1 MSQPSSRH
9 PVPNANPFRVGPT
22 RIKDMNEHELGEL
35 MSLLLR
41 AQAQRSGSPLDQIR
55 VNSEDKAG
63 DEGCDA
69 WTAAPAIPD
78 PWLGATETCWQLKA
92 GTAGRPSNLFGE
104 VTKPIPSETL
114 SNGGRFVVVAS
125 QCVNGRA
132 GETHRRKT
140 LIQEAGEQYASQI
153 EVLGSERL
161 AEWCTQH
168 PAIAAHLNGLPS
180 SVWRLADWEDSDEH
194 QLPWWYTEQT
204 ESDVRDHRAALTA
217 ATNPLLHL
225 HVYGPPGVG
234 KSRYAL
240 ELCRG
245 ATFRE
250 EVLYVR
256 QADDVRVPELISQL
270 AELAIQPVVIVV
282 DEVAPGQLRRLR
294 DEVGRHADRVRLIT
308 IGYQPS
314 PDPARIPHHTVRRQ
328 PSEVMARIIRSWH
341 PDFPRERI
349 EFVVRFADGY
359 VRLAKLAAEA
369 VAQQPHLGAG
379 NLLSIET
386 IRQHLKGLLGQH
398 PHSALHVVALLNRVG
413 WSDELEVEGQSIAN
427 HLGLDWR
434 QVQSDVQAID
444 QDLHIVPRGGR
455 FRMISPR
462 PLALYLAAEAW
473 ETFPNLVG
481 QLPGIL
487 PTNSARLA
495 FWARQRQMAS
505 FRPTAHY
512 ATRALEA
519 PFGVQDLTSDI
530 AIRQWATLAAS
541 DPERG
546 LAKLQNT
553 LEQATPAECARMP
566 FGARQA
572 LVEELRR
579 LAWPTATFHEAA
591 LCLALLAQSDDDR
604 PSLKASD
611 VFIRLFSIWLSGTAV
626 PFDERLEAIDW
637 LVTRGRVV
645 FLRFAVRAL
654 TQSVKHDPF
663 RMHVDEP
670 TDATREP
677 EWRPANDQ
685 EELACVHVAL
695 QRLREIAAAAPA
707 DLQADLLEA
716 TRYGAMR
723 LRHSATRSIVADLF
737 LTIRR
742 ALPSAQE
749 TLRGQVAELLD
760 RETRLWQELEPMDLA
775 PIESLHAE
783 LEDPSLLGRIRQW
796 VGSFPWDVA
805 RQPDLNPLARELL
818 DTPDGL
824 LQVLPWLTS
833 GEATGAWRLGE
844 CLAAL
849 DPQGNLEPLLVTDA
863 NHGGDWRLLCGYLNA
878 KHAALGDGWYDRW
891 LQRYAHASSPSAL
904 GMWFDVAW
912 LCGVTETGAVLIEA
926 LLRNQSVSERTVSR
940 LALGQWSLDLPA
952 PSLQRVLQA
961 MIDTEHRATA
971 LQILSHRV
979 EQKGE
984 EVEFWSEIARDLILD
999 LVPLRANDHLEYP
1012 WKALALPYV
1021 GTQATALTRAILDSH
1036 LDRHGA
1042 VWFLEFSE
1050 AKIVL
1055 IECAKGEPALVW
1067 GELESRLSGPEA
1079 ERIVAMFPQGVLE
1092 HLPVDAILHWV
1103 SENPELRATFLAD
1116 LTPGTFAS
1124 DQTLEARLVGLYGH
1138 IQRVKRSFL
1147 NALTRSWV
1155 GQASDHKEEV
1165 ADRLDEVAGR
1175 TALPK
1180 LRRWAEWASRKL
1192 RKAAE
1197 QEIAEEQERWF
1208 GLRSEAD

>member
-1 MSQPSSRH
+1 MSQRSSRH
-9 PVPNANPFRVGPT
+9 PVPTANPFRVLPA
-22 RIKDMNEHELGEL
+22 RIKDMNEQELGEL
-35 MSLLLR
+35 MSMLLR

-55 VNSEDKAG
+55 VNTEEKAG

-92 GTAGRPSNLFGE
+92 GTAGQPRNLAGE
-104 VTKPIPSETL
+104 VTKPIPTETL

-125 QCVNGRA
+125 QSVSGR
-132 GETHRRKT
+132 GGDTKRKNA
-140 LIQEAGEQYASQI
+140 LVQEAGEQYASQI
-153 EVLGSERL
+153 DVLGSERL

-180 SVWRLADWEDSDEH
+180 SVWRLADWEASDEH
-194 QLPWWYTEQT
+194 QLPWWLTEET
-204 ESDVRDHRAALTA
+204 ESDVQGHRAALTA

-256 QADDVRVPELISQL
+256 QADDVPVPALISHL

-282 DEVAPGQLRRLR
+282 DEVASGQLRRLR
-294 DEVGRHADRVRLIT
+294 DEVGRHSDQVRLIT

-328 PSEVMARIIRSWH
+328 PSEVMARIVRSWH

-359 VRLAKLAAEA
+359 VRLAKLAGEA

-379 NLLSIET
+379 NLLAIET

-398 PHSALHVVALLNRVG
+398 RHGALHVVALLNRVG
-413 WSDELEVEGQSIAN
+413 WSDDLEVEGQSIAN

-444 QDLHIVPRGGR
+444 QELHIVPRGGR

-473 ETFPNLVG
+473 ETFPNLIG
-481 QLPGIL
+481 RLPGVL

-505 FRPTAHY
+505 FRPTAQY
-512 ATRALEA
+512 ATRALEE
-519 PFGVQDLTSDI
+519 PFGVQDLSSEI
-530 AIRQWATLAAS
+530 AIRQWGTLAAS

-546 LAKLQNT
+546 LAKMRNT
-553 LEQATPAECARMP
+553 LERATLAECERIS
-566 FGARQA
+566 FSARQA
-572 LVEELRR
+572 LIGELRR
-579 LAWPTATFHEAA
+579 LVWPIATFHEAA
-591 LCLALLAQSDDDR
+591 LCLALLAESDDDR
-604 PSLKASD
+604 PSLNATD
-611 VFIRLFSIWLSGTAV
+611 VFVRLFGIWLSGTAV

-637 LVTRGRVV
+637 LVTSGKVA
-645 FLRFAVRAL
+645 FLRLAVRAL
-654 TQSVKHDPF
+654 TQAVKRDHF
-663 RMHVDEP
+663 RLPVAEP

-685 EELACVHVAL
+685 EKLACVLIAL
-695 QRLREIAAAAPA
+695 QRLREIAAAAPG

-716 TRYGAMR
+716 TRYAAMW
-723 LRHSATRSIVADLF
+723 LRNSATRAIVADLF
-737 LTIRR
+737 LTLRR

-749 TLRGQVAELLD
+749 ALRGQVAELLD
-760 RETRLWQELEPMDLA
+760 RETRHWQELEPMDLA

-796 VGSFPWDVA
+796 VRSSHWDVA
-805 RQPDLNPLARELL
+805 RQPDLDPLARELL
-818 DTPDGL
+818 ETPDGL

-844 CLAAL
+844 CIAAL
-849 DPQGNLEPLLVTDA
+849 DPQGNLEPLLVSDA

-878 KHAALGDGWYDRW
+878 KHVAFGDVWYDNW
-891 LQRYAHASSPSAL
+891 LRRYAHASPIAL

-912 LCGVTETGAVLIEA
+912 RCGVTETGAVLIEH
-926 LLRNQSVSERTVSR
+926 LLRTQSVSDRTVSR

-952 PSLQRVLQA
+952 PSLRGVLQA
-961 MIDTEHRATA
+961 MVDRDHRATA

-984 EVEFWSEIARDLILD
+984 EAEFWGEIARDLILD

-1021 GTQATALTRAILDSH
+1021 GTQAAALTRAILDSH
-1036 LDRHGA
+1036 LNRRGA

-1055 IECAKGEPALVW
+1055 IECAKREPAVVW
-1067 GELESRLSGPEA
+1067 AELESRLSGPEA
-1079 ERIVAMFPQGVLE
+1079 ERIVAYFPGGVLE
-1092 HLPVDAILHWV
+1092 HLPIDAIVRWV
-1103 SENPELRATFLAD
+1103 SENPELRASFLAD
-1116 LTPGTFAS
+1116 LIPMTYTS
-1124 DQTLEARLVGLYGH
+1124 DQTIEARLVGLYGDK
-1138 IQRVKRSFL
+1138 RAVKRAFL
-1147 NALTRSWV
+1147 NALTRSRV
-1155 GQASDHKEEV
+1155 GLASEYKDDI
-1165 ADRLDEVAGR
+1165 ADRLDAVASR
-1175 TALPK
+1175 TSLPK
-1180 LRRWAEWASRKL
+1180 LRRWAQWASHRL
-1192 RKAAE
+1192 RIDAAQDTE
-1197 QEIAEEQERWF
+1197 VEQERWF
-1208 GLRSEAD
+1208 GLHAESD